1 MYAHIHLT
9 PIYKTHV
16 ERKRNKGDAFFNID
30 NTDDTEEKVVH
41 NSSKLNSLGR
51 WIT

>member
-1 MYAHIHLT
+1 MYVHIHLT
-9 PIYKTHV
+9 PIYKTRA
-16 ERKRNKGDAFFNID
+16 ERKRKKGDAFNNSD
-30 NTDDTEEKVVH
+30 NTDHTQENGIH